1 MSNTEQQQPTIHDT
15 INEQFQVLQ
24 TGLTEMFKMS
34 KSMQEQLKSLQK
46 SCKQVEKKTKIKKKR
61 PQESLS
67 LSTELAKFLSQKK
80 DTQMTKA
87 DVMKSISGYIKDK
100 SLQLQDDKRKF
111 RPNKELAKLFGLKP
125 ADVKDMTFVEINKHV
140 SQHLTKSA

>member
-1 MSNTEQQQPTIHDT
+1 MCRTS
-15 INEQFQVLQ
+15 
-24 TGLTEMFKMS
+24 
-34 KSMQEQLKSLQK
+34 
-46 SCKQVEKKTKIKKKR
+46 
-61 PQESLS
+61 
-67 LSTELAKFLSQKK
+67 KFLHRKGHT
-80 DTQMTKA
+80 D
-87 DVMKSISGYIKDK
+87 DRRCNEEYSGYIKDK